1 MANKSVFASVMGNLL
16 PRPDAVNSEGAPA
29 YALSPRQKL
38 AQLAATGCANR
49 TFYAEAREQV
59 ADIIATAQELD
70 AEYIAR
76 VALYA
81 REQGY
86 MKDMPALLCALLT
99 TKDLTLATIVFNRVI
114 KNGRMLR
121 TFVQMMRSGVVGR
134 KSLGSAPKRLI
145 RNWLNEASD
154 EVIITAM
161 VGNDP
166 SLADIIK
173 MVHPKPKSKAREAL
187 FAYVIGKPCDVTLLP
202 QSIRD
207 FIAFK
212 ADQSAKVPDV
222 PFQMLTSLKLTPAH
236 WVEIVKNAKW
246 HMLRMN
252 LNTFHRNRLFE
263 SDEVTAY
270 VAARLADR
278 DAIKRAKVF
287 PYQLLA
293 AYLASS
299 DGVPM
304 EIKYALQD
312 ALETAVSNIPHIE
325 GRVAVA
331 VDVSGSMHSPV
342 TGWRKG
348 STSKVQCIDV
358 AALIGASILRK
369 NPDAKVVPFDLKVHS
384 SKVNARDSIMT
395 NAERL
400 RRLGGG
406 GTDCSLPIHY
416 LSKKWKVPD
425 LVIMVSD
432 NESWID
438 NRRANDTGV
447 MRAWQKLKGTN
458 PKAKLVCLDFTPNS
472 HTQAFERDDI
482 LNIGGFSDNVFKI
495 IAAFAKDELNAEH
508 WVGEIEMM
516 EI

>member
-76 VALYA
+76 VALYSS
-81 REQGY
+81 EQGY

-99 TKDLTLATIVFNRVI
+99 TKDSTLATIVFNRVI

-154 EVIITAM
+154 EMIITAM

-173 MVHPKPKSKAREAL
+173 MVHPKPKSKEREAL

-212 ADQSAKVPDV
+212 ADQSAKVPNV
-222 PFQMLTSLKLTPAH
+222 PFQMLTSLNLTSEH
-236 WVEIVKNAKW
+236 WAEIARNAKW

-252 LNTFHRNRLFE
+252 LNTFHRNHLFE
-263 SDEVTAY
+263 REEMTTY
-270 VAARLADR
+270 VANKLRNA
-278 DAIKRAKVF
+278 DAIERAKVF

-299 DGVPM
+299 DEMPG
-304 EIKYALQD
+304 EITNALQD
-312 ALETAVSNIPHIE
+312 ALEIAVNNIPQMK

-331 VDVSGSMHSPV
+331 VDVSGSMSWSV

-348 STSKVQCIDV
+348 ASSKVQCIDV

-369 NPDAKVVPFDLKVHS
+369 NPDAEVVPFDWKIHS

-400 RRLGGG
+400 RTLGGG
-406 GTDCSLPIHY
+406 GTDCSLPVHY

-438 NRRANDTGV
+438 NRRANDTDV
-447 MRAWQKLKGTN
+447 MREWQKLKRKN
-458 PKAKLVCLDFTPNS
+458 PKAKMVCLDIVPNS
-472 HTQAFERDDI
+472 HTQAFERNDI

-495 IAAFAKDELNAEH
+495 IAAFAKDELNADH
-508 WVGEIEMM
+508 WVGEIET
-516 EI
+516 IDL

>member
-1 MANKSVFASVMGNLL
+1 MANKSVFASVMGNLF

-59 ADIIATAQELD
+59 SDILTTAQDLD

-76 VALYA
+76 VALYS
-81 REQGY
+81 RDQGY

-99 TKDLTLATIVFNRVI
+99 TKDSTLATSVFNRVI

-121 TFVQMMRSGVVGR
+121 TFVQMMRSGVTGR

-145 RNWLNEASD
+145 RNWLNDASD
-154 EVIITAM
+154 EMIITAM

-173 MVHPKPKSKAREAL
+173 MVHPKPKSKEREAL

-212 ADQSAKVPDV
+212 ADQSAKVPNV
-222 PFQMLTSLKLTPAH
+222 PFQMLTSLNLTSDH

-299 DGVPM
+299 DDVPM
-304 EIKYALQD
+304 EIKHALQD

-348 STSKVQCIDV
+348 ATSKVQCIDV

-369 NPDAKVVPFDLKVHS
+369 NPDAEVVPFDFKRHTTS
-384 SKVNARDSIMT
+384 VNSRDSIMT

-400 RRLGGG
+400 RTLGGG
-406 GTDCSLPIHY
+406 GTNCAIPIRY
-416 LSKKWKVPD
+416 LNKKDKVPD
-425 LVIMVSD
+425 LLIMVSD
-432 NESWID
+432 NESWGESQRP
-438 NRRANDTGV
+438 NSTGV
-447 MRAWQKLKGTN
+447 MDEWQKLKRKK
-458 PKAKLVCLDFTPNS
+458 PKAKMVCLDIVPNNHS
-472 HTQAFERDDI
+472 QAFERDDI

-495 IAAFAKDELNAEH
+495 IAAFAKGELNADH
-508 WVGEIEMM
+508 WVGEIET
-516 EI
+516 IDL